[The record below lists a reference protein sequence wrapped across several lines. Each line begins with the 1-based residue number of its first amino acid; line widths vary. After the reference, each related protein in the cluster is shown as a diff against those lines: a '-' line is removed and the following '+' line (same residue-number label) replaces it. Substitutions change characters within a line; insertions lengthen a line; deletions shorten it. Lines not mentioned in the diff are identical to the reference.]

1 MEAQP
6 ELISHQHPADTSH
19 ATAANV
25 SPPASTTA
33 AWENRVTHV
42 HAYLHLLG
50 VRQDE
55 PVRLLSERIRA
66 HWEKRLQSQI
76 EEDPSEV
83 AIEEIQGAL
92 NDWLRAELNL
102 PDTALH
108 ELLRARAAVLSGA
121 VEGWVERWAGLSA
134 ASVAPAIRA
143 ALLCA
148 VPEYA
153 ELPMPVQPI
162 ELRGVRLHRRLAAL
176 LHHIMKSFL
185 KKH

>member
-1 MEAQP
+1 MEAQL
-6 ELISHQHPADTSH
+6 ELTSH
-19 ATAANV
+19 PYPTDAGHEMAAKVSLSATAT
-25 SPPASTTA
+25 P
-33 AWENRVTHV
+33 AWESATTHV

-50 VRQDE
+50 VHQDE
-55 PVRLLSERIRA
+55 QVRLLSERIWAR
-66 HWEKRLQSQI
+66 WETHLQSQI
-76 EEDPSEV
+76 EADPSEV

-92 NDWLRAELNL
+92 NDWLRVELNL

-162 ELRGVRLHRRLAAL
+162 ELRGVRLRRRLAAL
-176 LHHIMKSFL
+176 LRYVMKSFR